1 MKYVKV
7 FILFLLPR
15 PSHRKS
21 CHIWAHRCSQIRGSR
36 FYSLRG
42 AVVRG
47 AWWRGLAT
55 WVSDLVGRRED
66 LNAALEGTLVCVW
79 VCVCVSVLQCECYS
93 VSVHV
98 CVCVLQCQCAC
109 VCVCV
114 TVWVC
119 MCVCIVYACVVVYTY
134 LCLILVVCLYYGMYS
149 GVRVCMCESWCM
161 SGECSFVWTSYSGC
175 QTIIG
180 DECHSLIL

>member
-42 AVVRG
+42 AVMRG

-109 VCVCV
+109 VCVLQCECACV
-114 TVWVC
+114 CVLCMHVWWCIRICVWFWW
-119 MCVCIVYACVVVYTY
+119 CVCIMVCIVVWECVCVRAGAWVVSVA
-134 LCLILVVCLYYGMYS
+134 LCGPPIQVVK
-149 GVRVCMCESWCM
+149 
-161 SGECSFVWTSYSGC
+161 
-175 QTIIG
+175 Q
-180 DECHSLIL
+180 